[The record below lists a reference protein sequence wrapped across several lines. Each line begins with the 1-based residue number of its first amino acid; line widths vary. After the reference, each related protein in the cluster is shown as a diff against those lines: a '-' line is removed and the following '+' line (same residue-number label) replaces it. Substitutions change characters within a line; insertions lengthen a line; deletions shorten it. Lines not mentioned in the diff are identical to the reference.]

1 MIYVGKNDSSC
12 NSNFES
18 ATRVR
23 SRRVGAKNDGA
34 ATYQQPRRSYAN
46 AARERVLRLVLLAG
60 AVVAG
65 VATGGTRAQS
75 EPLVTQGIGTS
86 SCARVAADVHPA
98 QGLTNPVNLMLY
110 AWVQGYVS
118 AANLA
123 LLGNDAEH
131 LDISAFDDDMVLNL
145 VLSFCKANPDK
156 RPIAA
161 IDELIRKS
169 AKIKPKAAEA
179 GTILWH
185 E

>member
-34 ATYQQPRRSYAN
+34 ASYQQPRRSYAN
-46 AARERVLRLVLLAG
+46 AACERVLRLVLLAG

-65 VATGGTRAQS
+65 IAAGAQS

-86 SCARVAADVHPA
+86 SCASVAADIHPA
-98 QGLTNPVNLMLY
+98 QGLANPVNLMLY
-110 AWVQGYVS
+110 VWVQGYVS

-123 LLGNDAEH
+123 LLGNNAEH
-131 LDISAFDDDMVLNL
+131 LDIGAFDDDMVLNL

-169 AKIKPKAAEA
+169 AKIKTKAAEA